1 MYIESKAYE
10 IENKIDKLEYELK
23 IARLNDRVLDAE
35 VLQDEIR
42 DLENELIS
50 LGY

>member
-10 IENKIDKLEYELK
+10 IENKIDNLEYELT
-23 IARLNDRVLDAE
+23 ISRINDRVLDAE
-35 VLQDEIR
+35 VLQNEIR

>member
-10 IENKIDKLEYELK
+10 IENKIDNLEYELK

-35 VLQDEIR
+35 VLQNEIR